1 MEINYSKEN
10 KFPIL
15 SSCRIPL
22 SKITINLF
30 LSLSKILIKTKMAYE
45 MFVKHVSKNDLWE
58 NLKIVLR
65 YKISF
70 LKHAYSIDHSTEHC
84 GILIAKCSLSTNKI
98 LI

>member
-1 MEINYSKEN
+1 
-10 KFPIL
+10 
-15 SSCRIPL
+15 
-22 SKITINLF
+22 
-30 LSLSKILIKTKMAYE
+30 

-70 LKHAYSIDHSTEHC
+70 LKHAYSIDHSTEHYS
-84 GILIAKCSLSTNKI
+84 ILIAKCSLSTNKI